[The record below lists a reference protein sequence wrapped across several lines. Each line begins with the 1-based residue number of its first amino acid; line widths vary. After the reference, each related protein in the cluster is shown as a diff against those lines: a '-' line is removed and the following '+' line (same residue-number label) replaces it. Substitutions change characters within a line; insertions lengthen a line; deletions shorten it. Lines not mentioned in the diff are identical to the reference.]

1 MDGQAT
7 DALAIEDKLSV
18 AHRDINKNQPGF
30 RIKLPRLLI
39 V

>member
-18 AHRDINKNQPGF
+18 AHRDITEE
-30 RIKLPRLLI
+30 
-39 V
+39 